1 MFLLLKAGQE
11 GQYKLLQ
18 CSVGC
23 FGDHAVGPEKVSKNK
38 MVRWSESP
46 HGKYEQCTFSLLD
59 DLPDAGQKV
68 LVLAENVL
76 QERLLEPCD
85 LAGIHLVQMPSDTGV
100 DHRHLLLNGH
110 GAYEDSRQIGHY
122 AKPKIYM

>member
-1 MFLLLKAGQE
+1 
-11 GQYKLLQ
+11 
-18 CSVGC
+18 
-23 FGDHAVGPEKVSKNK
+23 
-38 MVRWSESP
+38 MVRSSKSP
-46 HGKYEQCTFSLLD
+46 HREYVEYTFSLLD
-59 DLPDAGQKV
+59 DSPDAGQKV

-110 GAYEDSRQIGHY
+110 GAYEDARQIVHY
-122 AKPKIYM
+122 TKAKTI